1 MMIRSVMSSW
11 IKENQTLAIV
21 LVVCITVLLALA
33 MWFGL
38 DLSWIPGL
46 LAKWAGG

>member
-1 MMIRSVMSSW
+1 MTWV
-11 IKENQTLAIV
+11 KENQLIV
-21 LVVCITVLLALA
+21 ALVILSVTVLLLAA

-46 LAKWAGG
+46 LLRFAPKG